1 MRQYLDALL
10 QEDSFE
16 EPQQTPREPQPKI
29 AKQVAKAKPHNPLS
43 PMAQE
48 ELAMSAVAQLLAQV
62 ELRSQPRPQL
72 QEPPAPQVTQQEQV
86 QEVTPM
92 PVAEPTQAKAVSP
105 VPEASPVP
113 SAELALATS
122 SEPLSEPAANP
133 LLKPQENNAE
143 ETPLRAPQA
152 AREQYMQGEFQALFF
167 EVAGLT
173 LAVPLKSLGGI
184 HQRTELNQLF
194 GKPEWFSGVMLNRD
208 EKINVVDT
216 ARWVMPE
223 KYDKQLQQALN
234 YKYVIML
241 GESQWGLSAET
252 LINNVTLKSEDV
264 KWRQSHGKRPWL
276 AGVIKE
282 KMCALID
289 VENLQLLLEQGLD
302 SQAQ

>member
-1 MRQYLDALL
+1 MSGMNDKVMRQYLDALL
-10 QEDSFE
+10 QEDVFA
-16 EPQQTPREPQPKI
+16 EPQEKELEPQPQI
-29 AKQVAKAKPHNPLS
+29 VKQVVKPAAHHPLS

-62 ELRSQPRPQL
+62 ELRSQPQEQAEPQAL
-72 QEPPAPQVTQQEQV
+72 QQEPRQEQV
-86 QEVTPM
+86 QELTPV
-92 PVAEPTQAKAVSP
+92 PVVEPTPVEPVLP
-105 VPEASPVP
+105 VPEVAPEV
-113 SAELALATS
+113 
-122 SEPLSEPAANP
+122 LSKPAAEP
-133 LLKPQENNAE
+133 PVKPEADNTEQ
-143 ETPLRAPQA
+143 TPLRAPQA

-184 HQRTELNQLF
+184 HQRSELNQLF
-194 GKPEWFSGVMLNRD
+194 GKPDWFSGVMLNRD

-216 ARWVMPE
+216 ALWVMPE